1 VDKNNRHILSKMLI
15 SIDCCWTTNSWWYWI
30 SSITV
35 MINYLNYPLV
45 IKCGNWKSPINSNG
59 WSNRKSSM
67 NDGFSIATVDYCLV
81 ASSTCV
87 PSNARH
93 RNDWWSLALLETTDR
108 LANQTAHGMYMWHIC
123 VYIYTYVN
131 MCIYIYIYMYVGVY
145 TYVYIYIYNIAD
157 TLYCYKYRLH
167 INYMIY
173 MIYTCASHKDWDDWQ
188 MPRRRMAL
196 FQQVSRPF
204 HLRIRSCK
212 ICGTQKIVFDL

>member
-1 VDKNNRHILSKMLI
+1 MDFPLLPL
-15 SIDCCWTTNSWWYWI
+15 
-30 SSITV
+30 ITV
-35 MINYLNYPLV
+35 WWRVPHVSPLMLDIGTIDGAWHCWKQPIGWQ
-45 IKCGNWKSPINSNG
+45 IKQHMVC
-59 WSNRKSSM
+59 
-67 NDGFSIATVDYCLV
+67 
-81 ASSTCV
+81 TCDTYV
-87 PSNARH
+87 
-93 RNDWWSLALLETTDR
+93 
-108 LANQTAHGMYMWHIC
+108 YI
-123 VYIYTYVN
+123 YIYTYVN
-131 MCIYIYIYMYVGVY
+131 MCIYIYIYIYVCRCIHIC
-145 TYVYIYIYNIAD
+145 IYIYNIAD